1 MSKGYVVAN
10 IRVKDQEKFQ
20 QFSGMAGP
28 AIKKYGG
35 KVLAR
40 GPDADRLEGNVSGI
54 VMMIEFESKE
64 AANTFYYSE
73 EYQAAKAVREECS
86 DTDFMIIEVC
96 LIRSNTQSYS
106 STSLRPPMDTH
117 FHIHDLLR
125 WSSILQ

>member
-10 IRVKDQEKFQ
+10 IRVEDQEKFK

-40 GPDADRLEGNVSGI
+40 GPDADRLEGDLSGI
-54 VMMIEFESKE
+54 VMLIEFESKE

-73 EYQAAKAVREECS
+73 EYQAAKAVREACS
-86 DTDFMIIEVC
+86 DTDFMIIEGV
-96 LIRSNTQSYS
+96 SE
-106 STSLRPPMDTH
+106 
-117 FHIHDLLR
+117 
-125 WSSILQ
+125 

>member
-1 MSKGYVVAN
+1 MTIGVHTMSKGYVVAN

-28 AIKKYGG
+28 IIKKYGG

-64 AANTFYYSE
+64 AANTFYHSE
-73 EYQAAKAVREECS
+73 EYQAAKAIREECS
-86 DTDFMIIEVC
+86 DTDFMIIEGVAE
-96 LIRSNTQSYS
+96 
-106 STSLRPPMDTH
+106 
-117 FHIHDLLR
+117 
-125 WSSILQ
+125 

>member
-1 MSKGYVVAN
+1 MLTALVTLGHFKLAEYKMPKGYVVAN
-10 IRVKDQEKFQ
+10 IRVTDQDRFQ

-40 GPDADRLEGNVSGI
+40 GSNADRLEGDVSGI

-73 EYQAAKAVREECS
+73 EYQAAKAVRDECA
-86 DTDFMIIEVC
+86 DTDFMIIEGVA
-96 LIRSNTQSYS
+96 
-106 STSLRPPMDTH
+106 D
-117 FHIHDLLR
+117 
-125 WSSILQ
+125 

>member
-1 MSKGYVVAN
+1 MPKGYVVAN

-40 GPDADRLEGNVSGI
+40 GSGAERLEGDVRGI

-64 AANTFYYSE
+64 AANIFYYSE
-73 EYQAAKAVREECS
+73 EYQAAKAVREACA
-86 DTDFMIIEVC
+86 DTDFMIIEGV
-96 LIRSNTQSYS
+96 SE
-106 STSLRPPMDTH
+106 
-117 FHIHDLLR
+117 
-125 WSSILQ
+125 

>member
-1 MSKGYVVAN
+1 MTTGAYTMSKGYVVAN

-73 EYQAAKAVREECS
+73 EYQAAKAVREACS
-86 DTDFMIIEVC
+86 DTDFMIIEGV
-96 LIRSNTQSYS
+96 
-106 STSLRPPMDTH
+106 PE
-117 FHIHDLLR
+117 
-125 WSSILQ
+125 

>member
-1 MSKGYVVAN
+1 MAKGYVVAN
-10 IRVKDQEKFQ
+10 IRVTDQDKFE

-40 GPDADRLEGNVSGI
+40 GPGADRLEGDVSGI

-64 AANTFYYSE
+64 AAHVFYHSE

-86 DTDFMIIEVC
+86 DTDFMIIEGVAE
-96 LIRSNTQSYS
+96 
-106 STSLRPPMDTH
+106 
-117 FHIHDLLR
+117 
-125 WSSILQ
+125 

>member
-1 MSKGYVVAN
+1 MRIKTFVFVNIMDLILFSSNLLREKITLSPN
-10 IRVKDQEKFQ
+10 IRVTDQDKFQ

-40 GPDADRLEGNVSGI
+40 GPGADRLEGDVSGI

-64 AANTFYYSE
+64 AANTFYHSE

-86 DTDFMIIEVC
+86 DTDFMIIEGVAE
-96 LIRSNTQSYS
+96 
-106 STSLRPPMDTH
+106 
-117 FHIHDLLR
+117 
-125 WSSILQ
+125 

>member
-1 MSKGYVVAN
+1 LVCIMSKGYIVAN

-40 GPDADRLEGNVSGI
+40 GPDADRLEGNVSGV

-64 AANTFYYSE
+64 AANTFYYSQ

-86 DTDFMIIEVC
+86 DTDFMIIEGV
-96 LIRSNTQSYS
+96 
-106 STSLRPPMDTH
+106 PD
-117 FHIHDLLR
+117 
-125 WSSILQ
+125 

>member
-1 MSKGYVVAN
+1 MTIGVYTMSKGYLVAN

-35 KVLAR
+35 MVLAR
-40 GPDADRLEGNVSGI
+40 GTDADRLEGNVSGI

-64 AANTFYYSE
+64 AAYTFYHSE

-86 DTDFMIIEVC
+86 DTDFMIVEGV
-96 LIRSNTQSYS
+96 SE
-106 STSLRPPMDTH
+106 
-117 FHIHDLLR
+117 
-125 WSSILQ
+125 